1 MILKAD
7 REESQIIYH
16 RMIVIPT
23 PGYST
28 AIMGAMIII
37 IIA

>member
-7 REESQIIYH
+7 REESQVIYH

-37 IIA
+37 IA